1 LRGDTE
7 GAMAVILVIDDA
19 ATLRHLM
26 RRVLSTRSKR

>member
-1 LRGDTE
+1 
-7 GAMAVILVIDDA
+7 MAVTLVIDDS